1 MSEDFNISQKETGF
15 PLLKWGNFA
24 PVYKLSRLAYLRGAR
39 AAHTSYVILYYSQ
52 KKWEKSVYYAMI
64 ELLGQFFI

>member
-15 PLLKWGNFA
+15 PLLKGGNFA

-52 KKWEKSVYYAMI
+52 RKVSEKV
-64 ELLGQFFI
+64 FITLK